1 MKKRL
6 FKLAVTIFAGVIFCS
21 ATAPYAAYASAMEDS
36 EASEK
41 TELGI
46 DDDSSLNTS
55 EKDADVYT
63 LTAED
68 EAKIDAAVDSYLA
81 EQHFNPMMQAR
92 GFGRHWWN
100 SRGFVG
106 GVIDAALIVIG
117 VGTAAKSAQVTVKIL
132 RANRRNITRVV
143 EKQIASRIGISV
155 SGILGGAIDLV
166 GTFVG
171 NFSVGYFIAC
181 GLDKADRRYD
191 GYILA

>member
-1 MKKRL
+1 
-6 FKLAVTIFAGVIFCS
+6 
-21 ATAPYAAYASAMEDS
+21 
-36 EASEK
+36 
-41 TELGI
+41 
-46 DDDSSLNTS
+46 
-55 EKDADVYT
+55 
-63 LTAED
+63 
-68 EAKIDAAVDSYLA
+68 
-81 EQHFNPMMQAR
+81 MMQAR

-117 VGTAAKSAQVTVKIL
+117 IGTAAKSAQTTIKIL

-143 EKQIASRIGISV
+143 EKQISSGIGV